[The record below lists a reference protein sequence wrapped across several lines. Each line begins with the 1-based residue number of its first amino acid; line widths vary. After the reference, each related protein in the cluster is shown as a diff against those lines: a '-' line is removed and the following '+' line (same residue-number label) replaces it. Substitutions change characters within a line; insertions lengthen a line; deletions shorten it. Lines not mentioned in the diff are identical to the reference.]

1 MLAIIKWIP
10 IHPIVSIALLMIS
23 SIVIW
28 ITAPVE
34 TENNPLDEVEQLV
47 YQKRTRIILAIEI
60 AIVSLCLILSKN
72 QISATIVLG
81 LFTEAL
87 MLLAGITENHNIK

>member
-1 MLAIIKWIP
+1 
-10 IHPIVSIALLMIS
+10 MIS

-47 YQKRTRIILAIEI
+47 YQKRTRIILVIEI
-60 AIVSLCLILSKN
+60 VIILLCLIFSKN
-72 QISATIVLG
+72 QIAATIVLG
-81 LFTEAL
+81 LFTEEL
-87 MLLAGITENHNIK
+87 MLLARIIENRKIK